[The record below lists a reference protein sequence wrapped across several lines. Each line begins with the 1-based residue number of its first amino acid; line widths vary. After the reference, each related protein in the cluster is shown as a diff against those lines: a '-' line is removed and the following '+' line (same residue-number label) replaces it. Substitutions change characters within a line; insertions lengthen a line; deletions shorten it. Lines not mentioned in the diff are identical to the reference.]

1 MPRSGSQSNDNPR
14 EIDLMRNR
22 AKMILYNKGDNKG
35 DKNEGDFIDM
45 DSSLFRFSQWRWP
58 IRYRLFSRQPFLLF
72 LCSVNGKAIYKDCT
86 RNMKLAG
93 CARPGVGSGKRWAA
107 RVERGRSMRDGVA
120 IR

>member
-45 DSSLFRFSQWRWP
+45 DSSLFRFSQ
-58 IRYRLFSRQPFLLF
+58 
-72 LCSVNGKAIYKDCT
+72 
-86 RNMKLAG
+86 
-93 CARPGVGSGKRWAA
+93 
-107 RVERGRSMRDGVA
+107 
-120 IR
+120 